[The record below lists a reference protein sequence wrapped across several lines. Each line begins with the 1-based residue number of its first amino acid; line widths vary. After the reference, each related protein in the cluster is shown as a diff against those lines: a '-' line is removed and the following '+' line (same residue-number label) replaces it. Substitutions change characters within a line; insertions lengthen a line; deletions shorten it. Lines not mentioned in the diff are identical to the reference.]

1 MAALGGKQTLSEI
14 ASAVKSVLRPDGFA
28 AGLFLFGLI
37 LLFVP
42 LMAMAGVIVLLS
54 AIAYWI
60 IMMAVKAMQRRGG

>member
-1 MAALGGKQTLSEI
+1 
-14 ASAVKSVLRPDGFA
+14 VKSVLRPDGFA

-42 LMAMAGVIVLLS
+42 LMAMPGVVAMVS